1 VTDLLALTAEL
12 VDIPSVSGEE
22 RVLADHL
29 ERRLR
34 AVPGLEVVRHLDNVV
49 ARTSLG
55 RDRRVILA
63 GHTDTVPVNENARAR
78 IDGDVLHGLGA
89 TDMKAG
95 VAVALALAEAVPEP
109 AVDVTWVFYAG
120 EEIEGPANGLGHLF
134 RDRPDLLAGDAA
146 IVGEPTDGVVE
157 GGCQGTLRLAVTL
170 AGARAHTA
178 RPWMGVNAIHRLGEV
193 LRVVS
198 GYEPRCPVLDG
209 CEFREAVQAVG
220 VEGGVAGNVVPDRA
234 TVSLNHRFAPDRT
247 PAEAESALRALLAPA
262 LSADD
267 DVRLVDSAPG
277 APPGLAHPLLAALVE
292 RSGAPVRAKLGWT
305 DVARFAAHGIP
316 ACNFGPGDPTLAHT
330 REERV
335 DRAPIEAVHATL
347 AALLEGGV

>member
-1 VTDLLALTAEL
+1 MTDLLALTAEL
-12 VDIPSVSGEE
+12 FDIPSVSGEE

-34 AVPGLEVVRHLDNVV
+34 AVPGLDVVRHLDNVV

-95 VAVALALAEAVPEP
+95 VAVALALAEAVTEP

-198 GYEPRCPVLDG
+198 GYEPRRPVLDG

-262 LSADD
+262 RRPLRRPRHPGLQLRPRRPDPRPHAGGAG
-267 DVRLVDSAPG
+267 RPG
-277 APPGLAHPLLAALVE
+277 AHRGGARHAGRPPRARRVRAI
-292 RSGAPVRAKLGWT
+292 RDFAPVRSTAASP
-305 DVARFAAHGIP
+305 ARRRRRP
-316 ACNFGPGDPTLAHT
+316 S
-330 REERV
+330 
-335 DRAPIEAVHATL
+335 EAVLQLPYSRRMTL
-347 AALLEGGV
+347 TTLP